1 MLYPQ
6 ALLESIKANP
16 SGGTVPITGTLP
28 TDGYFVALPVG
39 GFGLSTDFSPHT
51 ARNLTAAENLIILCD
66 PGTPAP
72 RMFVGWWTDENVP
85 TGPLILVE
93 PVIHVQ
99 TLPDALTLGRILAQQ
114 CVFSISEQSCIP
126 VEAP

>member
-6 ALLESIKANP
+6 MLLDAIKANP
-16 SGGTVPITGTLP
+16 SGGTIPITGTLP
-28 TDGYFVALPVG
+28 TDGYFVALPIG
-39 GFGLSTDFSPHT
+39 GFGLPEDFST
-51 ARNLTAAENLIILCD
+51 SRLANLQAAENLLILCD

-72 RMFVGWWTDENVP
+72 RMFIGWWLSPDVP

-93 PVIHVQ
+93 PVVHVQ

-114 CVFSISEQSCIP
+114 CVYSVAESSCIP
-126 VEAP
+126 VQ